1 MKNQRK
7 TPFGSNFL
15 SLLFVFST
23 LACSTSQP
31 LTQRNQNAD
40 FDHKL
45 ADSLLTLGFDQ
56 EALYTL
62 LSNMKPMS
70 SICNLSLP
78 LARKD
83 SSGVDEAITISKNIG
98 YLQQLERYQKVLNAL
113 ETADIGFII
122 SPFKQDYEGKRIMQ
136 INVYRRSTVAKMVAE
151 RQAFFGQW
159 GFVPSTEPE
168 ILINTIEYENK
179 YERFRGYGYLFGY
192 PKHAVDF
199 FVEAAQSEAR
209 SKEFVKRDFFNIPV
223 YIKRPGHFVY
233 AVPKGYK
240 PTETDSTIYRKAA
253 VVLADYKKLRTQF
266 MRPDSSL
273 RALEMWRFVQKKK

>member
-7 TPFGSNFL
+7 NPFGANFL
-15 SLLFVFST
+15 FSLFVLGT
-23 LACSTSQP
+23 LACSTSKP
-31 LTQRNQNAD
+31 LKQRNQNAD
-40 FDHKL
+40 FDRKL

-62 LSNMKPMS
+62 LSDMKPMS

-83 SSGVDEAITISKNIG
+83 SSGVDEAIVISKNIS
-98 YLQQLERYQKVLNAL
+98 YLQQLERYQKVLDAL
-113 ETADIGFII
+113 ETTDVGFII
-122 SPFKQDYEGKRIMQ
+122 SPFKQDYDGKRIMQ
-136 INVYRRSTVAKMVAE
+136 INVYRRSSVAKIVAE

-168 ILINTIEYENK
+168 ILINTIEYESK

-209 SKEFVKRDFFNIPV
+209 TKQFVKRDFFSIPV
-223 YIKRPGHFVY
+223 FIKRAGHFVY
-233 AVPKGYK
+233 ATPKGYK
-240 PTETDSTIYRKAA
+240 PVEIDSIIYRKAA

-273 RALEMWRFVQKKK
+273 RALEMWKTVQKKK